1 MGQSAE
7 QAQVYEFS
15 SREIKELARRFDG
28 IFLPANEDANLPIY
42 FVEVQFQGKP
52 DFYSR
57 LFAEIMVYLHQY
69 QPENDW
75 CSVAV
80 FASRSVDLGV
90 PMQYR
95 GFLMSEQVKW
105 VYLDELAAP
114 ASPSLGIGIV
124 QLVVG
129 ARDAA
134 VELTNQLM
142 QKARQELEDEALKR
156 KVIELIEAVLVYK
169 FTELSR
175 EEIEAMF
182 GLSDLK
188 QTRVYQEGKLEGKL
202 ESVPRLLALG
212 LSVEQIATA
221 LGLDVALVRQA
232 AQSQSAP
239 DTPQG

>member
-1 MGQSAE
+1 
-7 QAQVYEFS
+7 
-15 SREIKELARRFDG
+15 
-28 IFLPANEDANLPIY
+28 
-42 FVEVQFQGKP
+42 
-52 DFYSR
+52 
-57 LFAEIMVYLHQY
+57 
-69 QPENDW
+69 
-75 CSVAV
+75 
-80 FASRSVDLGV
+80 
-90 PMQYR
+90 MQYR
-95 GFLMSEQVKW
+95 GFLMSEQVKL

-129 ARDAA
+129 AREAA
-134 VELTNQLM
+134 VEQTNQLM

-188 QTRVYQEGKLEGKL
+188 QTRVYQEGKEEGKEEGKREGKL
-202 ESVPRLLALG
+202 ESVPGLLALG

-221 LGLDVALVRQA
+221 LGLDVALVQQA